1 MTQSPPISDHL
12 PLAIRAFAL
21 TKEPEIY
28 DRKRKATKAK
38 HARWT
43 LVFDTETDTT
53 TGQALRFGTY
63 QLRDG
68 DDLFDSG
75 IFYSPNGITAD
86 ELDCLGRYA
95 KTHGLTLLTRD
106 EFADKVFYQQA
117 YKWRARIVGFNLP
130 FDISRLAA
138 SHGIARGDMRGGFV
152 FNISPHH
159 YHAKLRLKHL
169 SRRAAFIRFAAPWQS
184 PDNRSDRKNKH
195 RNGYRPGH
203 FVDVKTLAGAL
214 FSQSFSLASLS
225 EFLRVKH
232 PKLKFDDFDG
242 PVNERMIDYAV
253 RDTQT
258 TWECYQALTQRFAAL
273 GLDQTNAEKI
283 YSEAS
288 IGKAYIRAMGIKP
301 WQECQPDFDPQFTG
315 NIMATYFGGRSE
327 VRIRR
332 EIRQV
337 ILCDF
342 LSMYPTVCTLMG
354 LWRFV
359 TADGMDWHDSTDA
372 TRQFLDEVDRN
383 SLQRKPTWTRMNTL
397 VRIETDCDVLPV
409 RAAYGRSSATNIGL
423 NYLSSDKFLWFTLA
437 DCIASKLLTGKS
449 PKIIEAVT
457 FVPGNVQTG
466 LAPIDISGNTDY
478 RVDPIE
484 HDFFKRMIELRQEI
498 KNERDMAT
506 GVERE
511 ALDTEQNAIKIAANA
526 TSYGMYAEVNVEENS
541 KSAVTNV
548 FSGTSNSF
556 EFTADKIE
564 KPGSYFHPLLSSL
577 ICGAARLMLAI
588 TEHLVTEQGL
598 DWSFCDT
605 DSMAIAKPDAMEIDQ
620 FQARVANVVK
630 YFETLNPYDF
640 AGSILQIEKANF
652 ALDNPAMP
660 EPLYCLAISAKRYA
674 LFNLS
679 TDKQPLLRKA
689 SAHGLGHLIEPYD
702 ETCPSKTMQPPAT
715 ALSAIGVA
723 LWQHDLWL
731 SIINAAL
738 AGKPDQVDLSFH
750 PALNMPANS
759 RYAATTPSLLS
770 WFKTYNKDREYP
782 DQVKPFNF
790 MSAFIADKF
799 ADDCAVGTGS
809 NGATRRK
816 PKSVRP
822 VAPYHRD
829 AAIAASMAF
838 DRNNGAPVALQS
850 LKTYAHALAQYH
862 LQSEAKFLNG
872 KYLDRGTTIRR
883 HVYVSSIRHIGKEAY
898 DWEQQA
904 YLGIDNDAQLDY
916 GWSPDELAGIPDR
929 LRNLVILIGTKRLTQ
944 QLRIST
950 AAFTGLISKSKS
962 WKTAA
967 SKISMDMMAHLES
980 NARSMKDLKQT
991 ERDTLEDQVAKH
1003 GLRPTAKKIG
1013 VDPSNLRRKL
1023 GRGTF

>member
-1 MTQSPPISDHL
+1 MTQAPPISDHL
-12 PLAIRAFAL
+12 PLAIRAFTV
-21 TKEPEIY
+21 TKEPEKD
-28 DRKRKATKAK
+28 DRQRKTTKAK
-38 HARWT
+38 HTRWT
-43 LVFDTETDTT
+43 LVFDTETDVT

-68 DDLFDSG
+68 DELFDSG
-75 IFYSPNGITAD
+75 IFYSPTGITAD
-86 ELDCLGRYA
+86 ELECLDRYA
-95 KTHGLTLLTRD
+95 KTHDLTLLTRD

-130 FDISRLAA
+130 FDISRIGK
-138 SHGIARGDMRGGFV
+138 SHGLARGKMRGGFT
-152 FNISPHH
+152 FEISPHK
-159 YHAKLRLKHL
+159 YHSKLRVKHL
-169 SRRAAFIRFAAPWQS
+169 SRRAAFIKFTAPWQS

-195 RNGYRPGH
+195 KNGYRPGH

-214 FSQSFSLASLS
+214 LAQSFSLASLS
-225 EFLRVKH
+225 KFLRVEH
-232 PKLKFDDFDG
+232 PKLEFDDFDS
-242 PVNERMIDYAV
+242 PVNDHMIEYAV

-258 TWECYQALTQRFAAL
+258 TWECYQALTERFAAL

-283 YSEAS
+283 YSEAG
-288 IGKAYIRAMGIKP
+288 IGKAYIGAMGITS
-301 WQECQPDFDPQFTG
+301 WQECQPDFDPQVTG
-315 NIMATYFGGRSE
+315 NIMATYYGGRSE

-354 LWRFV
+354 LWQFV
-359 TADGMDWHDSTDA
+359 IADGMEWHDSTDA
-372 TRQFLDEVDRN
+372 TRQFLDEIDCN
-383 SLQRKPTWTRMNTL
+383 SLQRKPTWTRLNTL
-397 VRIETDCDVLPV
+397 VRIEPDSDVLPV

-449 PKIIEAVT
+449 LKIIEAVT
-457 FVPGNVQTG
+457 FVPGNAQSG
-466 LAPIDISGNTDY
+466 LEPIDISGNADY

-498 KNERDMAT
+498 KNKRDMAT
-506 GVERE
+506 SVDRE

-548 FSGTSNSF
+548 FSGTSKSF
-556 EFTADKIE
+556 EFDADKIE

-588 TEHLVTEQGL
+588 TEQLVAEQGL

-620 FQARVANVVK
+620 FQARVASVIK

-640 AGSILQIEKANF
+640 AGSILQIEKANLS
-652 ALDNPAMP
+652 LDNPNIP

-679 TDKQPLLRKA
+679 AGKQPILRKA
-689 SAHGLGHLIEPYD
+689 SAHGLGHFIEPYD
-702 ETCPSKTMQPPAT
+702 ETCPSDTMPTPAT

-723 LWQHDLWL
+723 LWQHDLWI
-731 SIINAAL
+731 SIINASL
-738 AGKPDQVDLSFH
+738 AGRPDQVDLSYH
-750 PALNMPANS
+750 SALSRPANS
-759 RYAATTPSLLS
+759 RYAATTPALLS
-770 WFKTYNKDREYP
+770 WFKTYNQGRDHYL

-799 ADDCAVGTGS
+799 AGDCAVGTGLS
-809 NGATRRK
+809 GATRRK
-816 PKSVRP
+816 PKSVRA

-829 AAIAASMAF
+829 PAIAASMAF
-838 DRNNGAPVALQS
+838 DRNSGEPVSVQS

-872 KYLDRGTTIRR
+872 KYVDRGTTTRR
-883 HVYVSSIRHIGKEAY
+883 HVYVTSIRHIGKEAH

-904 YLGIDNDAQLDY
+904 YLGIDHDAQLDY
-916 GWSPDELAGIPDR
+916 GMSPEELAAIPAR
-929 LRNLVILIGTKRLTQ
+929 LDHLLTAFNAEYVARA
-944 QLRIST
+944 LRMSPAKLEKLRSPPKQSARTLATIAPDLLS
-950 AAFTGLISKSKS
+950 
-962 WKTAA
+962 
-967 SKISMDMMAHLES
+967 HLE
-980 NARSMKDLKQT
+980 NEARQLDVKKRNDRADLREAVKV
-991 ERDTLEDQVAKH
+991 E
-1003 GLRPTAKKIG
+1003 GLRAAARRLG
-1013 VDPSNLRRKL
+1013 VDPSNLRRRL
-1023 GRGTF
+1023 RD